1 MALTEEEEDELDRLQ
16 LEKLRREDAA
26 IRKQEA
32 IREREVARK
41 REILRRRAALREARS
56 LKRELRRQQRSRV
69 WGAVVTWLLD
79 SESDLA
85 EILRMTLFIGA
96 LFGGGGLFVFLS
108 DSGWF
113 DWLSPVGE
121 FLDAIF

>member
-32 IREREVARK
+32 VREREVARK
-41 REILRRRAALREARS
+41 REILRRRAAIREAQS
-56 LKRELRRQQRSRV
+56 LKRELRRQRRSTVAR
-69 WGAVVTWLLD
+69 GFIIWLLD

-85 EILRMTLFIGA
+85 DILRMA
-96 LFGGGGLFVFLS
+96 LFMGTIFGGIGLFLFLS

-113 DWLSPVGE
+113 DWLSPVGDL
-121 FLDAIF
+121 LDAIF